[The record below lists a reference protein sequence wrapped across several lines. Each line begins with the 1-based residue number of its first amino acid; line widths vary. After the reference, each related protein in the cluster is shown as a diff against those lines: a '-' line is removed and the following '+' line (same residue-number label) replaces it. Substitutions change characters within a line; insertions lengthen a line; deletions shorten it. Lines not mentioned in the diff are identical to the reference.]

1 MLFGHNSNIKVG
13 TEIVHV
19 QTEDRGANHASIDT
33 TVHWKGRVL
42 HRRTNNYQ
50 DLLPLDAEHET
61 AVKARLDEQH
71 RVVIEELGSGS
82 LQLTFPAPPAAVPA
96 PSVAKQPASEVP
108 AVLKVELINAKN
120 WLSGRQAILQVM
132 VRDSAGNAVSGAET
146 KARVYGAENS
156 AEFTAMSGD
165 DGSAILQFEMPKA
178 SGSDVALAIEATR
191 NGAKG
196 QLRFQVRA
204 KPRV

>member
-1 MLFGHNSNIKVG
+1 MLFGHNSNVKVG

-19 QTEDRGANHASIDT
+19 QTEDRGANHAFIDT

-50 DLLPLDAEHET
+50 DLLPLGAERET
-61 AVKARLDEQH
+61 AVRARLDEQH
-71 RVVIEELGSGS
+71 RVVIEELRCGS
-82 LQLTFPAPPAAVPA
+82 LQLTFPAPPETVPA
-96 PSVAKQPASEVP
+96 PSATKPASEIP
-108 AVLKVELINAKN
+108 AVLKVELINASN
-120 WLSGRQAILQVM
+120 WLSGRQAILQLI
-132 VRDSAGNAVSGAET
+132 VRDGAGNAVSGAET
-146 KARVYGAENS
+146 KARVHGAENP
-156 AEFTAMSGD
+156 AEFTAMSGE
-165 DGSAILQFEMPKA
+165 DGSVILQFEMPKP
-178 SGSDVALAIEATR
+178 SGPDVALAIEATR